1 MARRTWIERTLDLWR
16 EAKAAPSP
24 GALYD
29 APRSGAW
36 SGRSGPMTWS
46 GWPDRG
52 GTGDGL
58 SGSGAARRVEPT
70 RQALQSV
77 SVYACCQAIAG
88 EISAARLLVKRRI
101 GDEGEEDVENH
112 PLERIWESPNPH
124 FGRGALLAYWTWSLL
139 LTGEAYLYFLP
150 RNGALAEIWPVPP
163 WSIEPIPHPDKFID
177 GFAYRVSDHQRLRID
192 NRYICYSR
200 LTNPLDPRRGLSPLV
215 AALAS
220 VQSEIAMRRWNLN
233 FFGKGNAAPLGVITV
248 PRDTLD
254 GDLEI
259 IRQQIWD
266 YFGSGERR
274 VGVVRAGDMAWTAF
288 DRSQKDME
296 FLAGLQE
303 ARVSINRVFGI
314 PDGYWDKDA
323 TRANAE
329 GAKAT
334 MLEAAV
340 WPKLVLL
347 AEDLNAQIAPRW
359 LGDPDLRIAF
369 EDVRLRNVAQE
380 LQQLGAYREFLTINE
395 LRRLAGYDQLPDWR
409 GYLLLSEATRGA
421 PMPATVPAMLAERE
435 ARAADT
441 AAAAGQAATLE
452 PAPPAPAPA
461 PAGEGAPMDGEE
473 LTEPETDEVQAELKR
488 WERKALKA
496 LKTGKR
502 PDVPFESQILLIG
515 EQRRIRDRLARAT
528 TAAEVKA
535 AFRPAPAEEIELR
548 IDAAMDEALRWA
560 RVVLA
565 DV

>member
-1 MARRTWIERTLDLWR
+1 MAPRWIEQTLALWR
-16 EAKAAPSP
+16 EAKAAPQP
-24 GALYD
+24 GALYQQ
-29 APRSGAW
+29 RSY
-36 SGRSGPMTWS
+36 PMGWT

-52 GTGDGL
+52 GAGAGLTG
-58 SGSGAARRVEPT
+58 STRQVEHA

-77 SVYACCQAIAG
+77 SVYACCSAIAG
-88 EISAARLLVKRRI
+88 EVSAARLLIKRRI

-112 PLERIWESPNPH
+112 PLERIWEAPNPH

-139 LTGEAYLYFLP
+139 LTGEAYMYFLP
-150 RNGALAEIWPVPP
+150 RNGALAEIWPIPP
-163 WSIEPIPHPDKFID
+163 WSIEPIPHPQRFID
-177 GFAYRVSDHQRLRID
+177 GFAYQVAEHERIRIE

-200 LTNPLDPRRGLSPLV
+200 LTHPLDPRRGLSPLV

-220 VQSEIAMRRWNLN
+220 VQSELAMRRWNLN
-233 FFGKGNAAPLGVITV
+233 FFSKGNAAPLGVIAV

-254 GDLEI
+254 HDLEI

-266 YFGSGERR
+266 YFGGGERR

-296 FLAGLQE
+296 FLQGLEE
-303 ARVSINRVFGI
+303 ARISINRVFGI

-329 GAKAT
+329 GARAT
-334 MLEAAV
+334 MLETAV

-380 LQQLGAYREFLTINE
+380 LQQIGAYREFLTINE

-421 PMPATVPAMLAERE
+421 PMPATVPALLAERE
-435 ARAADT
+435 ARAADASGQEEGVP
-441 AAAAGQAATLE
+441 AA
-452 PAPPAPAPA
+452 
-461 PAGEGAPMDGEE
+461 EGATMEE
-473 LTEPETDEVQAELKR
+473 DEAALVEPTDDEVQAELKR

-496 LKTGKR
+496 LRAGKR
-502 PDVPFESQILLIG
+502 PDVPFESGIILVG
-515 EQRRIRDRLARAT
+515 EQRRIRDRLARAAT
-528 TAAEVKA
+528 PADVKA
-535 AFRPAPAEEIELR
+535 AFAPAPAEEIEIR
-548 IDAAMDEALRWA
+548 IDAAMAEALRWA